1 MSDFVKVPYAEL
13 YQRAARIRQEAQ
25 AIRVEIQTL
34 AETIENI
41 QWIGKRADRFFG
53 LWDDTRP
60 EMENWVRILEN
71 FADTLE
77 DQARRMQAADEAF

>member
-25 AIRVEIQTL
+25 AIRAEIQTL
-34 AETIENI
+34 LETIESI
-41 QWIGKRADRFFG
+41 QWMGKRADRFFT
-53 LWDDTRP
+53 LWHETRP
-60 EMENWVRILEN
+60 EMENWVRTLET
-71 FADTLE
+71 FADMLE